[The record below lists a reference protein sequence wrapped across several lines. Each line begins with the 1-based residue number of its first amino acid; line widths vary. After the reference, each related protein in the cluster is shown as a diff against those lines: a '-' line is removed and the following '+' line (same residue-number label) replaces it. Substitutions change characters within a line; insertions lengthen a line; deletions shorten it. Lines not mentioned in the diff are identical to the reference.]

1 MTYGYNAS
9 FKNFSGHQ
17 DLSQIAGKL
26 LAELVDLRKTE
37 AVRVPTS
44 CAEPFRSRFTIT
56 NPSSKEKHRPIVF
69 VCHSLGGI
77 VAKKVSMIAELKL
90 FCYD

>member
-1 MTYGYNAS
+1 MWLRDLLPQALPNIRVMTYGYNAS

-37 AVRVPTS
+37 AVRVPTG
-44 CAEPFRSRFTIT
+44 CAEPFYSRVT
-56 NPSSKEKHRPIVF
+56 
-69 VCHSLGGI
+69 
-77 VAKKVSMIAELKL
+77 VANTRRRTSTGQLYLSAIA
-90 FCYD
+90 